1 MEGDER
7 LEVEVHYAYGKPH
20 AGSGYWGYSVK
31 PFDDYLFVRIPVNL
45 GRVVEAVD
53 KAEGQDL
60 IAQASKSTYSRYF
73 RYVQANPLKEWVNV
87 RVSFMVF
94 AYKPSDVLSVSKH
107 D

>member
-7 LEVEVHYAYGKPH
+7 LEVEVHCAYGKPH

-53 KAEGQDL
+53 KAEGHTDPDL
-60 IAQASKSTYSRYF
+60 G
-73 RYVQANPLKEWVNV
+73 
-87 RVSFMVF
+87 
-94 AYKPSDVLSVSKH
+94 VLPDSEVYRIDRTENKC
-107 D
+107 